1 MTSAVV
7 PIRGMR
13 RLRMTGTRTVGAGT
27 TVEPPVGGRGVKPA
41 AGEAAFVATAAA
53 PAGAA
58 PTARGAG
65 GRGAGCRERRSR
77 PPRRRRRAAASR
89 PRRLGRALRRDA
101 RGGGG
106 GSTFWVSSETIGGG
120 AVVRRSRPA
129 PRLLTRQRSIPR
141 RRSQSRRPP
150 RPARRAPAPSPS
162 ALGAANAASYS
173 ATDENTGS
181 PADAA
186 RARVAGSD
194 ATIERRRLLTI
205 ASRDNSRKFIR
216 EVLIRDPYGITS
228 ATFVASEP
236 RILAAAEVISS
247 STSR

>member
-1 MTSAVV
+1 M
-7 PIRGMR
+7 
-13 RLRMTGTRTVGAGT
+13 
-27 TVEPPVGGRGVKPA
+27 
-41 AGEAAFVATAAA
+41 
-53 PAGAA
+53 
-58 PTARGAG
+58 
-65 GRGAGCRERRSR
+65 
-77 PPRRRRRAAASR
+77 AAS
-89 PRRLGRALRRDA
+89 
-101 RGGGG
+101 
-106 GSTFWVSSETIGGG
+106 STFCVSSETGGGG
-120 AVVRRSRPA
+120 ACSSIAPGAGSSTAGDRLDPA
-129 PRLLTRQRSIPR
+129 AAI
-141 RRSQSRRPP
+141 
-150 RPARRAPAPSPS
+150 AVAPAAAPGPSPPGPSPS

-205 ASRDNSRKFIR
+205 ASRDSSRKFIR